1 MNPDDIVI
9 MVMGVTGSGKSSF
22 VQLLVDEDVDVGH
35 SLEPYSAK
43 KILELLIA
51 ARDKSLLLT
60 IQKELVD
67 DGLDL
72 DNTSAGRELDKEIR
86 QAVER
91 LQVDMKRLREE
102 VQEAQD
108 ADMKRAIEEQRK
120 ELQKQIDQAYESQKS
135 MSITLEKL
143 AEEKVEEERKRLD
156 DLVKWETQRDK
167 LKAEQKQNEDA
178 HLSEKKRLLQELE
191 KRPHQ
196 SDMARL
202 EERMKHMEIQ
212 HKEDKAKD
220 EKALHDLEEKIRKG
234 KKQTSN
240 GKRWRLF
247 QKDKA
252 PWFNVL

>member
-1 MNPDDIVI
+1 MASDSSSSAEEANVGRLVAHAEWWGDMITNGSRI
-9 MVMGVTGSGKSSF
+9 TKHTGTA
-22 VQLLVDEDVDVGH
+22 D
-35 SLEPYSAK
+35 SAK

-51 ARDKSLLLT
+51 ARDQSLLLT

-91 LQVDMKRLREE
+91 LQADMKRLREE
-102 VQEAQD
+102 AQEAQD
-108 ADMKRAIEEQRK
+108 ADMKRAVEEQRK
-120 ELQKQIDQAYESQKS
+120 ELQKQIDQAYESQRS

-167 LKAEQKQNEDA
+167 LKAEQKQSEDT

-196 SDMARL
+196 SDIARL
-202 EERMKHMEIQ
+202 EERMKYMEIQ

-220 EKALHDLEEKIRKG
+220 EKALHDLEEKIKKG

-247 QKDKA
+247 Q
-252 PWFNVL
+252 